1 MSDQWYFAQTGQQFG
16 PVAWSELRRMATG
29 GELSPDD
36 LVWHQGM
43 ANWAPAGWVEGLLIR
58 PEPPPP
64 RPRFACNRTA
74 RRGEAP
80 LPPPAWSAEPQD
92 VPRVACGVLA
102 ILLGSLGIHKFVLGR
117 TGAGL
122 AVLLPTVLSLG
133 ILTMFTAPLGIV
145 EGIIYL
151 ARSDSDFQRIY
162 VDGRRSWF

>member
-16 PVAWSELRRMATG
+16 PVAWSELRHMATG

-74 RRGEAP
+74 RRG
-80 LPPPAWSAEPQD
+80 
-92 VPRVACGVLA
+92 
-102 ILLGSLGIHKFVLGR
+102 
-117 TGAGL
+117 
-122 AVLLPTVLSLG
+122 
-133 ILTMFTAPLGIV
+133 
-145 EGIIYL
+145 
-151 ARSDSDFQRIY
+151 
-162 VDGRRSWF
+162 DGRRRSRLPAEADD